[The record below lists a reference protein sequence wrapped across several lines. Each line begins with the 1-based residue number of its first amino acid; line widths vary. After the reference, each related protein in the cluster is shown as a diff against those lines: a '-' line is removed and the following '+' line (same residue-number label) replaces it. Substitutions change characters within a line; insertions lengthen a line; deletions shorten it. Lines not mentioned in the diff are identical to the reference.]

1 MMDALTAYQKII
13 FIQEFGLEH
22 DVQPLLNELDVDDVL
37 ELIKKYDTLNFDIKS
52 FIGKTDSRILL
63 ERGVKL
69 NDVKLVEQCLYCKC
83 DFNDTMFTIALKNGN
98 SEIVNILLDKI
109 ELKIEE
115 YDYNVYSN
123 ICKLDHN
130 VIVKYYNM
138 YKDKLGMN
146 FYEKICKSSDETF
159 LYFYNLPL
167 CTLKDEAECFLSC
180 IESGKIERVKMMMHL
195 YGKQTRLDIKYKR
208 KYDLTSMESDYITT
222 ACITGNIEMVKY
234 LMDNR
239 TTQCDMTNNGY
250 IYQACNSGNLELVHY
265 LHDLGFKLGTKNYY
279 SDIDRHSLPIFEWL
293 LQHGISPLTY
303 SCNDDGS
310 REYDF
315 YNMVKNK
322 KIEYLTILQK
332 YCNEKQVEQIVK
344 YIIKN
349 WDSIGDD
356 IFLPLL
362 NDTRFFSQCKSN
374 QLIEHFMTLGDITE
388 EQWTDLFINIVNKRN
403 IDKYTPIFDKYREK
417 LNLSLFAPKLMN
429 SYFRFSSPQD
439 KKLVADLLQ
448 IH

>member
-1 MMDALTAYQKII
+1 MDTLTPYQKII
-13 FIQEFGLEH
+13 FIKELGLEH
-22 DVQPLLNELDVDDVL
+22 DVQPLLNELDVDDAL
-37 ELIKKYDTLNFDIKS
+37 ELIKKYTLDFDIKS
-52 FIGKTDSRILL
+52 FIGKTDSRLLL
-63 ERGVKL
+63 EQAVKL

-83 DFNDTMFTIALKNGN
+83 NLNDSMFNITVQNGN

-109 ELKIEE
+109 KLEIKD
-115 YDYNVYSN
+115 YSYNVSSSN

-138 YKDKLGMN
+138 YKDKLGVD
-146 FYEKICKSSDETF
+146 FYEEICKSSDETF

-167 CTLKDEAECFLSC
+167 CTLKDEADCFSSC

-195 YGKQTRLDIKYKR
+195 YGKQTRFDIKYKR
-208 KYDLTSMESDYITT
+208 EYALTSMESDYVST
-222 ACITGNIEMVKY
+222 ACNTGNIEMVKY
-234 LMDNR
+234 LMANR
-239 TTQCDMTNNGY
+239 KTPCDMTNNGY

-265 LHDLGFKLGTKNYY
+265 LHDLGFKLDTKNYY

-303 SCNDDGS
+303 ECNDDGS
-310 REYDF
+310 RLYDF

-322 KIEYLTILQK
+322 KVEYLTILLK
-332 YCNEKQVEQIVK
+332 YCNEKEVEKIVK

-349 WDSIGDD
+349 WDD

-362 NDTRFFSQCKSN
+362 NDTRFFYLCKSI

-388 EQWTDLFINIVNKRN
+388 EQWADLFFNIINKGNFIQD

-417 LNLSLFAPKLMN
+417 LNLSLLAPKLMN